1 METMQQPTL
10 PNNEDNERLFNG
22 IRVEKLSEIKEHI
35 GEAFT
40 SENINVSEEN
50 VRAFISAVRDVNPI
64 HFNKDRIKESAFSKR
79 SEGRIFVP
87 GLLTQ
92 SLWCNEDVIYEAL
105 KIDED
110 YEVTLKST
118 GEARFGTPVFA
129 DSDLVFKLKLKTA
142 EDCVIES
149 RNGVETNWK
158 ITAYTE
164 IDGKMRIA
172 MTTEATLI
180 YTSLVENV

>member
-1 METMQQPTL
+1 METMQKPTL
-10 PNNEDNERLFNG
+10 PSDERNENLSKG
-22 IRVEKLSEIKEHI
+22 IKVEKLSEIKEHV
-35 GEAFT
+35 GEVFT

-50 VRAFISAVRDVNPI
+50 VRAFISAVRDANPI
-64 HFNKDRIKESAFSKR
+64 HFNKKRIKESAFSKR
-79 SEGRIFVP
+79 SDGRIFVP

-118 GEARFGTPVFA
+118 GEAKFGTPVFA
-129 DSDLVFKLKLKTA
+129 DSNLVFELKLKTA

-149 RNGVETNWK
+149 RNGVKTNWK

-164 IDGKMRIA
+164 IDGRMRIA

-180 YTSLVENV
+180 YTSLVKNI